1 MKSQNKKIAYC
12 FLVSNEPRD
21 AYILLP
27 YIYYL
32 EKFENFHV
40 QIEFIWDAHIIRK
53 KRPDLVILPN
63 IRGHN
68 LNYEVAKYCSD
79 NEILVY
85 ASDSEGN
92 FNSEI
97 DYNFWGYNITKEL
110 ICPIQFTW
118 NNRIKN
124 YLNSVHNIA
133 EKDIVVSGA
142 PGFDKYQYLTYKSR
156 EDIISKYNLNHFNKV
171 VGYAGW
177 AFGKIYNKE
186 LSDVLTIL
194 EKNHDEGVAWLT
206 EQRDI
211 VESCL
216 KTAIESNPDTLFIL
230 KKHPRENFE
239 SDGKDSRN
247 EMNQLVKYPNVLYLK
262 DEEEIQNLI
271 AISDLWIAFESTSIM
286 EAWLLGIPTLMIND
300 DSNFT
305 RSKIHEGSIVARN
318 EAETSTAIKELFDK
332 KNKNYFFPE
341 DVVQR
346 RNEIFDDS
354 IGFTDGLNH
363 LRCAKAFSP
372 FIASAETKAT
382 QATFQPKFFRLYY
395 LLHIGKYFYIPWL
408 FKRLPKF
415 KKTVWVFE
423 NYSLKRVKEI
433 QGEIN
438 QNLDHFYAS
447 NDLNKKINTGEIW
460 NKL

>member
-171 VGYAGW
+171 Q
-177 AFGKIYNKE
+177 FHF
-186 LSDVLTIL
+186 LFFTHVLT
-194 EKNHDEGVAWLT
+194 NFLT
-206 EQRDI
+206 VLIFFVRLT
-211 VESCL
+211 SL
-216 KTAIESNPDTLFIL
+216 TLL
-230 KKHPRENFE
+230 
-239 SDGKDSRN
+239 
-247 EMNQLVKYPNVLYLK
+247 
-262 DEEEIQNLI
+262 
-271 AISDLWIAFESTSIM
+271 SIHN
-286 EAWLLGIPTLMIND
+286 AL
-300 DSNFT
+300 
-305 RSKIHEGSIVARN
+305 
-318 EAETSTAIKELFDK
+318 
-332 KNKNYFFPE
+332 
-341 DVVQR
+341 
-346 RNEIFDDS
+346 
-354 IGFTDGLNH
+354 
-363 LRCAKAFSP
+363 
-372 FIASAETKAT
+372 
-382 QATFQPKFFRLYY
+382 
-395 LLHIGKYFYIPWL
+395 
-408 FKRLPKF
+408 
-415 KKTVWVFE
+415 
-423 NYSLKRVKEI
+423 
-433 QGEIN
+433 
-438 QNLDHFYAS
+438 
-447 NDLNKKINTGEIW
+447 
-460 NKL
+460 